1 MLDYGD
7 SVMRFAGGS
16 GVDKVCVAWAE
27 QLLAEVVRFVAE
39 ICRPDSSS
47 LALQMFI
54 ACQGLKVLTSFLTH
68 EGLFVYPASPAEAAE
83 AAAAA
88 AAEGLS
94 ASPTASLGQKT
105 LMHLVIDS
113 IWHIFDRTTAG
124 RDDGSERVRGR
135 RATQRRQ
142 LTALLPNLDICRLFV
157 KAGLLEPLSLLL
169 CRWIRTGEGSI
180 VCCLVLW
187 RFTECSGIGSAHRS
201 QLVVMQQVTRR
212 TRTKL

>member
-1 MLDYGD
+1 
-7 SVMRFAGGS
+7 
-16 GVDKVCVAWAE
+16 
-27 QLLAEVVRFVAE
+27 
-39 ICRPDSSS
+39 
-47 LALQMFI
+47 
-54 ACQGLKVLTSFLTH
+54 
-68 EGLFVYPASPAEAAE
+68 
-83 AAAAA
+83 
-88 AAEGLS
+88 
-94 ASPTASLGQKT
+94 
-105 LMHLVIDS
+105 MHLVIDS

-201 QLVVMQQVTRR
+201 QLVVIQQVTRR